1 AKTQD
6 AKLLKEIAE
15 DYRAGKLSRNLPY
28 DLERAYPPDT
38 KCQDEEACLE
48 AAKAVFTYVAER
60 NVKSGA
66 QTSPTD
72 LLKLLTNL
80 KDEEHGGEGPRKAE
94 EKPQWKTADLWKNA
108 VELLKALREWA

>member
-1 AKTQD
+1 
-6 AKLLKEIAE
+6 
-15 DYRAGKLSRNLPY
+15 
-28 DLERAYPPDT
+28 PDT

-60 NVKSGA
+60 NMKSGA

-80 KDEEHGGEGPRKAE
+80 KDKERGGEGPRKAE
-94 EKPQWKTADLWKNA
+94 ETPRWKTADLWKNA